1 MEEFDRIQ
9 QSFNRGCMK
18 IEDIE
23 WLIQTVKDLEFETEV
38 AIEGFNCQF
47 ELAKAAIE
55 QNDDLREQ
63 LKQANKHIQ
72 ELESENVVLQ
82 NINKSI

>member
-1 MEEFDRIQ
+1 MR
-9 QSFNRGCMK
+9 
-18 IEDIE
+18 
-23 WLIQTVKDLEFETEV
+23 EFEKIKEKYRTVPIIESINGIDIV
-38 AIEGFNCQF
+38 AVDSNDLWFFIGQF
-47 ELAKAAIE
+47 DLAKAAIE